1 MVWVFIN
8 RYLNQGEDCWK
19 INSAT
24 MFTTLIKVCFMLFL
38 ALIEIQLRGLGES
51 PLPVQSDLWVFHT
64 NVKKEKKQKD
74 GELLLNMK
82 HSKCTCLDI
91 FLS

>member
-1 MVWVFIN
+1 
-8 RYLNQGEDCWK
+8 
-19 INSAT
+19 
-24 MFTTLIKVCFMLFL
+24 MLFL

-51 PLPVQSDLWVFHT
+51 PPPCPIRPLGFSPVFRE
-64 NVKKEKKQKD
+64 EKKQKD

-91 FLS
+91 FLC